1 MGEYVWTSISVG
13 GKATRKVWDE
23 LFEMCDEWAEQGD
36 DLDRFASGADT
47 GYATFQ
53 GMRNYGNADEVDEF
67 CRDHGLTYLRHWG
80 GAGGVFNSGAEFYS
94 PSGGVK
100 QIETN
105 DDGEPVAPLGWL
117 ERKMKDGASLGDIT
131 AELLAASIHAVPA
144 LEIVAEAPQAES
156 AEG

>member
-23 LFEMCDEWAEQGD
+23 LFEMCDWAEQCD
-36 DLDRFASGADT
+36 DLDCFASGADT
-47 GYATFQ
+47 GYITFQ

-80 GAGGVFNSGAEFYS
+80 SAGGVFNSGAEFYS